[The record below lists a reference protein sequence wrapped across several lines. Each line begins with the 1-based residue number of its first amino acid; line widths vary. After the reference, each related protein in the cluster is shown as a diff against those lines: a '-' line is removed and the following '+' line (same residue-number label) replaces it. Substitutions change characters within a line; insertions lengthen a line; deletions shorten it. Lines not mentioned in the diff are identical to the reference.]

1 VRGYRA
7 EPRRQAIPFNTIVRQ
22 LVAYLDTNRLLPDTQ
37 SGFWRGF
44 STETGSIRVLSDL
57 LDAVDRDEF
66 AALILLD
73 LSATF
78 DTVDH
83 DILLEDYGSPSVYIT
98 PPSGGSDHTWPVDD
112 NILAAA
118 AHTLP
123 PLTLSAAC
131 FPSPRPYSGT
141 HCRWMFSHP
150 LHFRSFASV

>member
-1 VRGYRA
+1 MRGYRA
-7 EPRRQAIPFNTIVRQ
+7 EPRRQAVPFNTIVRQ
-22 LVAYLDTNRLLPDTQ
+22 LVAYLDTNRLLPHTQ

-44 STETGSIRVLSDL
+44 SNETAIIRVLSDL

-73 LSATF
+73 LSAAF

-83 DILLEDYGSPSVYIT
+83 DILLERLRVTFGVHNSALSWFRW
-98 PPSGGSDHTWPVDD
+98 SVDD
-112 NILAAA
+112 NMFAAA

-123 PLTLSAAC
+123 SLTLSEVC

-141 HCRWMFSHP
+141 HCRWMSSHP
-150 LHFRSFASV
+150 LHFRSSASV